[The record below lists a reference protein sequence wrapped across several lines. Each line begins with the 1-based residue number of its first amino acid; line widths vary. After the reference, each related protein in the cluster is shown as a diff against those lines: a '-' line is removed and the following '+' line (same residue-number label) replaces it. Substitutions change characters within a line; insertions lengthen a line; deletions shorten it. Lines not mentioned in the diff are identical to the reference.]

1 MSDVDNRNPQH
12 QGNKMKNSITYTE
25 LGEIL
30 GEAFEDAK
38 VPDGRLA
45 ILDAKNGF
53 LSWST
58 KLNHDRGEYARN
70 ALQDAFDNKIQEIR
84 GKK

>member
-1 MSDVDNRNPQH
+1 
-12 QGNKMKNSITYTE
+12 MKNSITYTE

-38 VPDGRLA
+38 VPEGRLA
-45 ILDAKNGF
+45 ILDAKDGF
-53 LSWST
+53 LEWSW
-58 KLNHDRGEYARN
+58 KLNDDYGEHARN

-84 GKK
+84 GKKQS